1 MAAESGA
8 ARVPRFA
15 AGLGERLERTGR
27 EVVGGVAEAG
37 FAGALLAQSVFWLVV
52 GRRRGQPVRLAAVVQ
67 EMMQVGIRA
76 LPIVTV
82 LAMTIGVML
91 AIQGIHTLRIFGA
104 ESRVT
109 IGIGLAVVREFAPL
123 ITGILVAGR
132 SGSALAARLGTM
144 NINQEIDALRVMGI
158 NPVRFLVAP
167 ALLAMIVMVPAL
179 TFWADLVAL
188 LGAGLYVALDLGMSL
203 SAYQERLLEVITVDD
218 LMHGLGKSVIF
229 AALIALVGV
238 VNGARVLGGAE
249 GVGRATTRSVVQ
261 AITAIVITDMVFV
274 FVVTR

>member
-1 MAAESGA
+1 MAADSGA
-8 ARVPRFA
+8 ARGPRLA
-15 AGLGERLERTGR
+15 ADLGERLERTGR
-27 EVVGGVAEAG
+27 QVAAGVAEAG
-37 FAGALLAQSVFWLVV
+37 FAATLLAQSLFWLLL

-67 EMMQVGIRA
+67 EMMVVGIRA

-109 IGIGLAVVREFAPL
+109 VGIGLAVVREFAPL

-167 ALLAMIVMVPAL
+167 ALLSMVVMVPAL